1 MSTHKTKNNL
11 RNRIEEAKRY
21 FSTDRY
27 QTVISLAESFLS
39 SNNLISCSN
48 MLDRLPT
55 RDQLFESLLT
65 KLKGK
70 SVYKTLR
77 QIHEKTEVSDLT
89 KLKGISS
96 LITHCIIEIEG
107 GRKEFGMLLPTLL
120 EKLSELIYGL

>member
-1 MSTHKTKNNL
+1 
-11 RNRIEEAKRY
+11 
-21 FSTDRY
+21 
-27 QTVISLAESFLS
+27 
-39 SNNLISCSN
+39 